1 MTRPPKSTCPVCNRL
16 IRIFDP
22 YIGTNRP
29 ASAWLAKHRAR
40 GVECKGSWM
49 AVERGEVGR

>member
-29 ASAWLAKHRAR
+29 ACVSMDREA
-40 GVECKGSWM
+40 
-49 AVERGEVGR
+49 